1 MIKYFKF
8 KEVLE
13 AVTREGRGVYLKPC
27 IFQDFF
33 FFENEVKMKYL
44 SRPEEIVLLS
54 VWRLKQNAYGVT
66 IRNLVQKT
74 TKKYWSIGA
83 VYVPL
88 ERLEKKGYVK
98 SFSSEPTPERGGRR
112 KRFFEITEE
121 GKKEL
126 DTVREVN
133 KAIWADCPGIVL
145 EKE

>member
-1 MIKYFKF
+1 
-8 KEVLE
+8 
-13 AVTREGRGVYLKPC
+13 
-27 IFQDFF
+27 
-33 FFENEVKMKYL
+33 MKYL

-112 KRFFEITEE
+112 KRFFEITDL